1 MSVSNLLYYI
11 LNLIVEGQKWQY
23 QNATCTNKKPKLY
36 FTTLQWMAILLSAI
50 FVLTNHTGLNTDIID
65 FLLSSL
71 SIMTGLFLALIV
83 VVYDKFKELDFNVE
97 SDEDKINKVKS
108 WNYLRQFNA
117 LTSYSIF
124 IALIVIS
131 ILIGSLLYGYQTNIS
146 DIQFARSVNSIDV
159 CLTIKIASIIIV
171 RFCMVY
177 FLLDFFI
184 LTIYAVSSL
193 FQFINIEMLSKKPPY
208 NINERMVL
216 SDTKTLKEKYP
227 KLSIIAKLTIF
238 FIVVGIIAY
247 EFEPIKM
254 AIQKLL
260 NIN

>member
-1 MSVSNLLYYI
+1 MNISNLLYYI

-23 QNATCTNKKPKLY
+23 QNATCTNKRPKLY
-36 FTTLQWMAILLSAI
+36 FTTLQWIAILLAVI
-50 FVLTNHTGLNTDIID
+50 FVLTNYTGLNTNIID

-97 SDEDKINKVKS
+97 EDEDKINKVKS

-131 ILIGSLLYGYQTNIS
+131 ILIGSLLYGYQINIS
-146 DIQFARSVNSIDV
+146 DIQFARSFNSIDIN
-159 CLTIKIASIIIV
+159 LTIKIAFIIIV

-216 SDTKTLKEKYP
+216 SDTKTLKVKYP
-227 KLSIIAKLTIF
+227 KLSIIAKLIIF
-238 FIVVGIIAY
+238 FIVMGIIVY
-247 EFEPIKM
+247 EFEPIKIV
-254 AIQKLL
+254 IQKLL
-260 NIN
+260 SIN

>member
-1 MSVSNLLYYI
+1 M
-11 LNLIVEGQKWQY
+11 EGQKWQY
-23 QNATCTNKKPKLY
+23 QNATCTNKRPKLY
-36 FTTLQWMAILLSAI
+36 FTTLQWIAILLAVI
-50 FVLTNHTGLNTDIID
+50 FVLTNYTGLNTNIID

-97 SDEDKINKVKS
+97 EDEDKINKVKS

-131 ILIGSLLYGYQTNIS
+131 ILIGSLLYGYQINIS
-146 DIQFARSVNSIDV
+146 DIQFARSFNSIDIN
-159 CLTIKIASIIIV
+159 LTIKIAFIIIV

-216 SDTKTLKEKYP
+216 SDTKTLKVKCP
-227 KLSIIAKLTIF
+227 KLSVIAKLIIF
-238 FIVVGIIAY
+238 FIVMGIIVY

-260 NIN
+260 SIN

>member
-1 MSVSNLLYYI
+1 MNVSNLLYYI

-23 QNATCTNKKPKLY
+23 QNATCTNKRPKLY
-36 FTTLQWMAILLSAI
+36 FTTLQWMAILLATI
-50 FVLTNHTGLNTDIID
+50 FVLTNHTGLNADIID

-83 VVYDKFKELDFNVE
+83 VVYDKFKELDFNVKA
-97 SDEDKINKVKS
+97 DEDKINKVKS

-124 IALIVIS
+124 IALIVIF
-131 ILIGSLLYGYQTNIS
+131 ILIGSLLYGYRTNIS
-146 DIQFARSVNSIDV
+146 DIQFARSVNDIGIY
-159 CLTIKIASIIIV
+159 LTIKTISIIVV
-171 RFCMVY
+171 RFCMAY

-216 SDTKTLKEKYP
+216 SDTQTLRKKYP
-227 KLSIIAKLTIF
+227 TLSIIAKLTIF
-238 FIVVGIIAY
+238 FIVAGIIVY
-247 EFEPIKM
+247 EFEPIKI
-254 AIQKLL
+254 AIQRLL

>member
-1 MSVSNLLYYI
+1 MNISNLLYYI

-23 QNATCTNKKPKLY
+23 QNATCTNKRPKLY
-36 FTTLQWMAILLSAI
+36 FTTLQWIAILLAVI
-50 FVLTNHTGLNTDIID
+50 FVLTNHTGLNTNIID

-71 SIMTGLFLALIV
+71 SIMTGLFLTLIV

-97 SDEDKINKVKS
+97 EDEDKINKVKS

-131 ILIGSLLYGYQTNIS
+131 ILIGSLLYGYQINIS
-146 DIQFARSVNSIDV
+146 DIQFARSFNSIDIN
-159 CLTIKIASIIIV
+159 LTIKTVFIIIV
-171 RFCMVY
+171 RFCVVY

-208 NINERMVL
+208 NVNERMVL
-216 SDTKTLKEKYP
+216 SDTRTLKVKYP
-227 KLSIIAKLTIF
+227 KLSIIAKLIIF
-238 FIVVGIIAY
+238 FIVMGIIAY
-247 EFEPIKM
+247 EFEPIKI